1 MNVAPNVVVVY
12 WLLLPTLGVAAFV
25 ALQHAMIWLSDRD
38 DEIARWTGL
47 WALASFVFIATRF
60 VQKTHLDPKIA
71 LVCVRFGLVALCALL
86 YSLVEMVRFV
96 VAVEPPGMARR
107 ILRIVLALSLF
118 AGLIG
123 TWAIDVPMKVR
134 VDRTGVAFYAVANPR
149 FIVPLILSGILALLM
164 LARSL
169 RHGHVLR
176 DRELIVE
183 SNLFLSGI
191 FVMVLLVVNDALQIF
206 EVYQFVYL
214 SELMPM
220 PLAVAMSVITARRQR
235 QLRARLEMRVA
246 ERTSELSD
254 SNRQLQEALRDTVQS
269 ESNLRMLFEA
279 SPDAII
285 VARDRDILIGNG
297 AAIRLL
303 GEVQERRLGDLLF
316 NVDLA
321 APPVD
326 HPQAHDYRRGDG
338 SIGQAELLCKEIKLE
353 GRPANLWILRDVTE
367 RKLLESQLQKAERLA
382 ALGTLAASVAHEV
395 NNPLS
400 YVHGNIALLKQELDD
415 LGLPVAQREQLGV
428 LIADALE
435 GSNRVRDIVRD
446 LQKFGRSGTDTMGAV
461 DLRRVL
467 EKVEKLARSEVRQRA
482 RLSTEL
488 TGTGVVRG
496 NELRLMQIVVNLV
509 VNAAQAMAEP
519 DPARNSITVRV
530 TDVSDDEVAIL
541 VEDNG
546 PGMAEDQLQR
556 IFEPFFSTRRGGGTG
571 LGLSITR
578 DLVRQLGGSLTVKSE
593 PNTGTTFRVALQRA
607 KLADF
612 AEQPG
617 SQPTHKDE
625 SFDGRWRIL
634 VIDDE
639 PLIGRAIERMLTRH
653 EVVVARNTADA
664 IAALGP
670 DATWDAV
677 LCDAFLGK
685 ESSAGVFA
693 HIEATCPAL
702 GARTILM
709 TGGTPA
715 EVAQMGLPKGA
726 LMLWKPFDDK
736 HLLECLAVL
745 RDLRAEKA

>member
-1 MNVAPNVVVVY
+1 MY

-25 ALQHAMIWLSDRD
+25 ALQHAMIWLSDRED
-38 DEIARWTGL
+38 RIARWTCL
-47 WALASFVFIATRF
+47 WAVASFVFIASRF

-71 LVCVRFGLVALCALL
+71 IVCVRFGLVALCALL
-86 YSLVEMVRFV
+86 YAVVEMVRFV
-96 VAVEPPGMARR
+96 VAIEQPGVERR
-107 ILRIVLALSLF
+107 VLRFVLGLSLIV
-118 AGLIG
+118 GLVG

-149 FIVPLILSGILALLM
+149 FIIPLIVSGMLALSM
-164 LARSL
+164 LVRSL

-176 DRELIVE
+176 DRDLVVE
-183 SNLFLSGI
+183 RNLFLGGI
-191 FVMVLLVVNDALQIF
+191 FVMVLLVINDALQIF
-206 EVYQFVYL
+206 EVYRFFYL

-235 QLRARLEMRVA
+235 VLRARLEARVS
-246 ERTSELSD
+246 ERTTELND
-254 SNRQLQEALRDTVQS
+254 SNRQLQEALADTVQS
-269 ESNLRMLFEA
+269 ESNLRLLFDA

-285 VARDRDILIGNG
+285 VARERDILIGN
-297 AAIRLL
+297 AAATRLL
-303 GEVQERRLGDLLF
+303 GEVQGRRLGDLLF
-316 NVDLA
+316 NIDLA
-321 APPVD
+321 ALPVD
-326 HPQAHDYRRGDG
+326 QPQPHDYRRGDG
-338 SIGQAELLCKEIKLE
+338 AIGQAELLCKELMLE

-415 LGLPVAQREQLGV
+415 LGLPLEQRQQLGV

-446 LQKFGRSGTDTMGAV
+446 LQRFGRSGTDTMGAV

-467 EKVEKLARSEVRQRA
+467 EKVETLARAEVRNRA
-482 RLSTEL
+482 RLAIEL
-488 TGTGVVRG
+488 SGTGVVRG
-496 NELRLMQIVVNLV
+496 NELRLLQIIVNLV
-509 VNAAQAMAEP
+509 GNAAQAMAEP
-519 DPARNSITVRV
+519 DPTRNLIAVRV
-530 TDVSDDEVAIL
+530 ADTSEDEIAIL

-546 PGMAEDQLQR
+546 LGMSEEQVRR

-578 DLVRQLGGSLTVKSE
+578 DLVRQLGGSLTVKST
-593 PNTGTTFRVALQRA
+593 PNAGTTFRVALQRA
-607 KLADF
+607 KLEDF
-612 AEQPG
+612 AARETPREG
-617 SQPTHKDE
+617 NTAAGLG
-625 SFDGRWRIL
+625 GRWRVL

-639 PLIGRAIERMLTRH
+639 PLIGRAIERILSEH
-653 EVVVARNTADA
+653 EVVVVRSVGDA
-664 IAALGP
+664 IAELGS
-670 DATWDAV
+670 DAAWDAI
-677 LCDAFLGK
+677 LCDAFLDK
-685 ESSAGVFA
+685 ESSAPVFA
-693 HIEATCPAL
+693 HLEATCPSL
-702 GARTILM
+702 GARVILM

-736 HLLECLAVL
+736 HLLECLGVL
-745 RDLRAEKA
+745 RDLRAEKP